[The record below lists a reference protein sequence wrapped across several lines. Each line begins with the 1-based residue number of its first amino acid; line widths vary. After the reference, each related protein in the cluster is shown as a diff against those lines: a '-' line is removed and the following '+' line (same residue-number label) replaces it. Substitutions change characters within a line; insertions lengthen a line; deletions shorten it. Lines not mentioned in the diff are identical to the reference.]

1 MSCQGQMKRIDQL
14 LLGKLTPHQWEKL
27 AGHLETCPE
36 CERYYNRTV
45 FVLRQLSGTPE
56 EVSTEELA
64 PIGPIVARVGRPART
79 WLPWGALAV
88 SAAIGFGIVSATISR
103 TKLGD
108 GGEVQMRGTESVNP
122 VAIRAYC
129 VSELDPSTLKVVGS
143 SNQDGELK
151 CKQAELLQFAY
162 QLTDTRPTWLYLAG
176 VDAEGRVIRYYPRPP
191 ERQSLTLTPASSE
204 QPLPGSIRLSI
215 RHHPGVVKVVGLV
228 TQSPL
233 DPNDGD
239 ARVLRAVS
247 SGEVPEGGGV
257 LQLNL
262 VVLP

>member
-1 MSCQGQMKRIDQL
+1 MPADAQAMMARAAGAGKRWL
-14 LLGKLTPHQWEKL
+14 RATPPGSV
-27 AGHLETCPE
+27 A
-36 CERYYNRTV
+36 
-45 FVLRQLSGTPE
+45 
-56 EVSTEELA
+56 A
-64 PIGPIVARVGRPART
+64 P
-79 WLPWGALAV
+79 LPP
-88 SAAIGFGIVSATISR
+88 
-103 TKLGD
+103 
-108 GGEVQMRGTESVNP
+108 P
-122 VAIRAYC
+122 V
-129 VSELDPSTLKVVGS
+129 P
-143 SNQDGELK
+143 
-151 CKQAELLQFAY
+151 
-162 QLTDTRPTWLYLAG
+162 RPTWLYLAG